1 MVMDTAGRTSV
12 GFALRSASLVLL
24 GCAAQSAPP
33 APSNLNCIHGQP
45 GQLIAQVDV
54 DPMSVDV
61 VSFMAARADD
71 PEKWPFVQY
80 SVPVRLSDKS
90 TISGTIPGLEAGVEY
105 LLMARA
111 HARNQTT
118 GYFIFWSDVAHKED
132 PCTAALTVAAA
143 PEAHT
148 GATTDT
154 MWIEVFRHNGNNYWS
169 TPDPQNNITLPD
181 YIDAHNTGDLAGVF
195 YHPQAVVYSWETNSS
210 FTRYCVEMQVVEL
223 HNVTTPTDRPDDRE
237 AGGFPTTSTFADYNS
252 CSGGN
257 CFCMAYGDRSFRQPQ
272 KQLDEECPGCSTAE
286 CMCRCPAERLAQSSK
301 YIGMVPT
308 GTHVENGEVVID
320 GRWYSMPPGG
330 SCAPGASIG
339 DDGCTYQLSPLSH
352 SLSLGNLNNKGVFRE
367 DLRSDQ
373 WLQIARSAFDDLG
386 IEPCGSA
393 SSTINERVL
402 I

>member
-1 MVMDTAGRTSV
+1 
-12 GFALRSASLVLL
+12 
-24 GCAAQSAPP
+24 
-33 APSNLNCIHGQP
+33 
-45 GQLIAQVDV
+45 
-54 DPMSVDV
+54 MSVDM

-80 SVPVRLSDKS
+80 SVPVGQSDNA
-90 TISGTIPGLEAGVEY
+90 TVSGAIRGLEVGVEY
-105 LLMARA
+105 LVMARA

-118 GYFIFWSDVAHKED
+118 GYYIFWSDVVHKEA
-132 PCTAALTVAAA
+132 PCKTAEIDSSGAATVAASPA
-143 PEAHT
+143 ART
-148 GATTDT
+148 AGSTDT

-169 TPDPQNNITLPD
+169 TPDPRNNITLPD
-181 YIDAHNTGDLAGVF
+181 YIDAHNTGDLEGVF
-195 YHPQAVVYSWETNSS
+195 ADPRAVVYAWETNSS

-223 HNVTTPTDRPDDRE
+223 HNVTTPTDRTDDRE

-252 CSGGN
+252 CSMGN
-257 CFCMAYGDRSFRQPQ
+257 CFCMCYGDRSFRQPQ
-272 KQLDEECPGCSTAE
+272 KQLDAECPGCSTNE

-301 YIGMVPT
+301 YIGMIPT
-308 GTHVENGEVVID
+308 ETHVENGEVVIG

-330 SCAPGASIG
+330 YCALGASIG

-352 SLSLGNLNNKGVFRE
+352 SLSLGNLNNKGVFKE
-367 DLRSDQ
+367 DLHSDQ

-393 SSTINERVL
+393 SSWINQRIV